1 MSTPTN
7 PYDALVLALTL
18 GITASDEDKAAECV
32 RMAEQIAQ
40 NLSELEVKRA
50 QKDAM
55 KACNIA

>member
-1 MSTPTN
+1 MNTPTN

-18 GITASDEDKAAECV
+18 AITAPDDAKADECAN
-32 RMAEQIAQ
+32 MAEQIAA

-55 KACNIA
+55 VAANEA